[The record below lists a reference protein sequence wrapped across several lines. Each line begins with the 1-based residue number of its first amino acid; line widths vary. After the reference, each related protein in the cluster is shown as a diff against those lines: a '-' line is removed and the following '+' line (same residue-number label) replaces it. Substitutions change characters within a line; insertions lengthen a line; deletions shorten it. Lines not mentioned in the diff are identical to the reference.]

1 MAYTPDK
8 STIDAFLAHFT
19 AMNGFQQPNRFRIEI
34 RPPIGLAE
42 YSNIPIFATSIQ
54 TPTQGLI
61 FFEDTVSPSGPAIN
75 VPVKRSYDERFL
87 IEFIVDKDW
96 KIRTLIDK
104 WLNFAF
110 LNTGNNNNNSTRVKY
125 WEDIVGEIDIY
136 ALDANDKVNQTI
148 ILHDAWPR
156 QIIPGQF
163 ATAATNTYSTLMV
176 DFEYRYYTSK

>member
-8 STIDAFLAHFT
+8 STIDELLKHFT

-34 RPPIGLAE
+34 NTPTGLAQ
-42 YSNIPIFATSIQ
+42 YSDIPIFATSIQ

-75 VPVKRSYDERFL
+75 IPVKRSYDERFL

-96 KIRTLIDK
+96 KIRTLIDQ
-104 WLNFAF
+104 WLSFIF
-110 LNTGNNNNNSTRVKY
+110 LDTSNGNNSTRVKY
-125 WEDIVGEIDIY
+125 WADIVGEIVIY
-136 ALDANDKVNQTI
+136 ALDINDNVNKTI
-148 ILHDAWPR
+148 TLHDAWPR

-163 ATAATNTYSTLMV
+163 STAATNTYSVLMV